1 VAAVLFVRDRDDL
14 DLVPATFYA
23 LACVVGALHAP
34 WLTAAALVLALA
46 VGVLAHLRA
55 GALVALAGGAGA
67 VTALAALG
75 WTVGAL
81 MDAPRSPVALVVVV
95 ILGAVVLA
103 TPWLPAG
110 HGTDGIEVGAAASA
124 LPVVLAGV
132 LAAPSGETATWT
144 AVYLTAAGALVTAV
158 SLQRQDRRQLA
169 WVGGLLLAAASWVRL
184 ADVGVHAPEAYT
196 LPSAV
201 ALLAVGIWRMRA
213 EPESDTMRTLSAG
226 LGLAVVP
233 SLLWVLADPTSW
245 RALLLGL
252 GCLTLVLAGVALRWS
267 APVLFGAVA
276 GGLLVVR
283 FAAPY
288 VEEAVPRWALL
299 GTAGALLLVVG
310 ATWEARRGDAR
321 SVANYM
327 RALR

>member
-1 VAAVLFVRDRDDL
+1 
-14 DLVPATFYA
+14 
-23 LACVVGALHAP
+23 
-34 WLTAAALVLALA
+34 
-46 VGVLAHLRA
+46 
-55 GALVALAGGAGA
+55 
-67 VTALAALG
+67 
-75 WTVGAL
+75 
-81 MDAPRSPVALVVVV
+81 M
-95 ILGAVVLA
+95 
-103 TPWLPAG
+103 
-110 HGTDGIEVGAAASA
+110 
-124 LPVVLAGV
+124 
-132 LAAPSGETATWT
+132 
-144 AVYLTAAGALVTAV
+144 
-158 SLQRQDRRQLA
+158 
-169 WVGGLLLAAASWVRL
+169 
-184 ADVGVHAPEAYT
+184 
-196 LPSAV
+196 
-201 ALLAVGIWRMRA
+201 
-213 EPESDTMRTLSAG
+213 
-226 LGLAVVP
+226 AVVP